1 MVYGIHAA
9 ERRNNAEVISILT
22 KTKTAKP
29 AAEKEQAFA
38 NISVRSFI
46 VVMAI
51 LVAILF
57 LCGSLSYVVPQGEF
71 VAAPGAETIDMG
83 DYVQGQIKGISF
95 DKVLTA
101 PVRVFA
107 SEDGLTIIM
116 ISVFLLV
123 MSGVFNILDKTGGIK
138 IFLKSIL
145 GKVRDKG
152 GPVVCITVLVFMLF
166 GSLFGM
172 FEELVTLLPLVI
184 MFMLSM
190 KMDTMMGLGACLLAA
205 CFGFSTAITNPFS
218 VGTAAQIVGVHASSG
233 AWLRVV
239 FFGLVYLVLCIFLMQ
254 YLKKIERRPESS
266 LTYEADLKK
275 RQNLGDLEESAPEN
289 QRRVFRVYA
298 AFFAI
303 QGALLVAIA
312 CIRAISGFA
321 IPILAASFLI
331 SGLVCGGLVCK
342 KFSRVISWFLKGAA
356 TMIPAV
362 VMIAIASSV
371 KLVMEE
377 SGIIDT
383 VMYYVLNLLMGK
395 SKFVTILLVYA
406 LILFLQ
412 LFIGS
417 ASAKIFLVMPIIW
430 PIAEKLGISP
440 NLLIL
445 TYCMADGFTDVILP
459 TNPVLLIGLSMANVS
474 YWKWLKWTWKLQL
487 LLLLISALVLFFG
500 VSIGY

>member
-1 MVYGIHAA
+1 
-9 ERRNNAEVISILT
+9 VIFILT

-29 AAEKEQAFA
+29 KEQAFA
-38 NISVRSFI
+38 NISAKSFI
-46 VVMAI
+46 MV
-51 LVAILF
+51 VAIL
-57 LCGSLSYVVPQGEF
+57 LVILILSGTLSYFVPQGHFEA
-71 VAAPGAETIDMG
+71 VTQADGEIAQV
-83 DYVQGQIKGISF
+83 YVPGQIKGISF
-95 DKVLTA
+95 GRVLTA
-101 PVRVFA
+101 PARVFG
-107 SEDGLTIIM
+107 SEDGITIIM

-138 IFLKSIL
+138 VFLKSIL
-145 GKVRDKG
+145 GRVRDKG

-218 VGTAAQIVGVHASSG
+218 VGTAAQIAEVPASSG
-233 AWLRVV
+233 AWLRIV
-239 FFGLVYLVLCIFLMQ
+239 FFVIVYLVLCAFLML
-254 YLKKIERRPESS
+254 YLKKIEQHPERS

-275 RQNLGDLEESAPEN
+275 RQDLRDSEETAPEN
-289 QRRVFRVYA
+289 QKRTFRVYT

-331 SGLVCGGLVCK
+331 SGLICGGLVCRN
-342 KFSRVISWFLKGAA
+342 FGRILTWFLKGAV
-356 TMIPAV
+356 TMVPAV
-362 VMIAIASSV
+362 LMIAIASSV

-383 VMYYVLNLLMGK
+383 VIHYVEDLLGGK
-395 SKFVTILLVYA
+395 SKFVTILLLYA

-417 ASAKIFLVMPIIW
+417 ASAKIFLVMPIVL
-430 PIAEKLGISP
+430 PIAEGLGISK

-487 LLLLISALVLFFG
+487 ILFLISILVLAFG
-500 VSIGY
+500 IFVGY